1 MLWNRLWF
9 CVLSMTLTCFLRVSH
24 VFIVAVL
31 DVIVLTSL
39 MRYLPALDLYLA
51 FVDIDAEG
59 LIQLIFSLSHNNFSI
74 LFGIYVE
81 NTPCISHN
89 NPSKQQSKLQP
100 KVIHKQDKH
109 LNNWLYRNQFHMEE
123 SPESALHCHCLLSP
137 EAPWARGQR
146 IPTLHPADC
155 DPSRVELQRL
165 TPLQILLPVF

>member
-109 LNNWLYRNQFHMEE
+109 LNN
-123 SPESALHCHCLLSP
+123 
-137 EAPWARGQR
+137 
-146 IPTLHPADC
+146 
-155 DPSRVELQRL
+155 
-165 TPLQILLPVF
+165 